1 ISERITRPIQNADML
16 PATNPERIFSD
27 APPCFEQFVTS
38 LTCFEL
44 VLVNTFV
51 NSGINAPAIVPQEII
66 ADSTHQSAGCACPLA
81 SLKSPNNTLLVI
93 NVTTIDTA
101 EVIHTR

>member
-1 ISERITRPIQNADML
+1 MSERITSPIQNADML

-38 LTCFEL
+38 FTCFEL
-44 VLVNTFV
+44 VLANTFV
-51 NSGINAPAIVPQEII
+51 NSGMSAPAIVPQEII
-66 ADSTHQSAGCACPLA
+66 ADSTHHKAGCSWPLA
-81 SLKSPNNTLLVI
+81 SLKSPNSTLLAI

>member
-1 ISERITRPIQNADML
+1 MSEKTTNTTQNADIF
-16 PATNPERIFSD
+16 PATTPERIFSD
-27 APPCFEQFVTS
+27 APPCLEQLVTS

-66 ADSTHQSAGCACPLA
+66 ADKTHHKAGCSWPLA
-81 SLKSPNNTLLVI
+81 SLKSPNSTLLAI
-93 NVTTIDTA
+93 NVMTMDTA

>member
-1 ISERITRPIQNADML
+1 MTERITNPLQSAYIL

-27 APPCFEQFVTS
+27 APPCLEQVVTA

-66 ADSTHQSAGCACPLA
+66 ADKTHHKAGCSWPLA
-81 SLKSPNNTLLVI
+81 SLKSPNSTLLAI
-93 NVTTIDTA
+93 NVMTMDTP